1 MQKLVRFMISF
12 SLLCCVFTVFADD
25 ASNLASITV
34 PIADQTQATLF
45 KMAPDAMTQVLVKM
59 SGNPNV
65 ATIPAVR
72 AALAQAS
79 QWIQSFSYTTVP
91 GANNTSTLSVT
102 IQFEPQAL
110 NNLLHQ
116 TKQPVLAV
124 TSRPMTLAWINVDQG
139 TTSSLAPLASGDQ
152 SNVGKALMVV
162 SKQIGLPV
170 ILPAMDLEDQ
180 GFVNNDST
188 LPFDLQKLA
197 SAGDRYHIKSIL
209 AGNLS
214 MAVDGSWQ
222 AQWMYLLNS
231 ESHQW
236 QDNAATPDALFQ
248 KALVHVGEMLAATS
262 TNNTSAAGPQSLVNM
277 QVLNVNG
284 LSDYALVMNDLKQL
298 TLIRQVIISD
308 LNGTTISFQLM
319 VQGGRTALE
328 NALQHNSD
336 LAEIPPG
343 SLTPDQAQTQA
354 LYYQFNSTN
363 NAAPAAT
370 TNTTAG
376 NE

>member
-1 MQKLVRFMISF
+1 
-12 SLLCCVFTVFADD
+12 
-25 ASNLASITV
+25 
-34 PIADQTQATLF
+34 
-45 KMAPDAMTQVLVKM
+45 
-59 SGNPNV
+59 
-65 ATIPAVR
+65 
-72 AALAQAS
+72 
-79 QWIQSFSYTTVP
+79 
-91 GANNTSTLSVT
+91 
-102 IQFEPQAL
+102 
-110 NNLLHQ
+110 
-116 TKQPVLAV
+116 
-124 TSRPMTLAWINVDQG
+124 
-139 TTSSLAPLASGDQ
+139 
-152 SNVGKALMVV
+152 
-162 SKQIGLPV
+162 
-170 ILPAMDLEDQ
+170 
-180 GFVNNDST
+180 
-188 LPFDLQKLA
+188 
-197 SAGDRYHIKSIL
+197 
-209 AGNLS
+209 

>member
-222 AQWMYLLNS
+222 AQWMYLLNAQ
-231 ESHQW
+231 SHQW

-248 KALVHVGEMLAATS
+248 KALVHVGEMLATTS
-262 TNNTSAAGPQSLVNM
+262 TSAPTAGPQATVNV

-298 TLIRQVIISD
+298 TIIKQVIISD

-319 VQGGRTALE
+319 VQGGRAALE
-328 NALQHNSD
+328 NALQHSSD

-343 SLTPDQAQTQA
+343 SLTADQAQTQA

-363 NAAPAAT
+363 NAT
-370 TNTTAG
+370 STTTAG
-376 NE
+376 SE